1 MYGYCF
7 GRSLGLLAEFL
18 FCVQVCGKIYE
29 KCAEHNGWD
38 IKYRADVPAKF
49 FSNVLENCKCGIAWT
64 YEEHIDGS
72 IGNIVEN
79 YVDAE
84 CNAAE
89 HEKSDGGVQIVFS
102 GFGKMIG
109 RDQINA
115 DEDQKHMPDIRVKRE
130 RPITMRDARWLN
142 KCHNAAEQVVC
153 GHKSVDSVTQGTWL
167 QKYCNDTQVHWYAA
181 KLEGE
186 YPPYVRIIAHIK
198 VIEKLFID
206 FSQKKEEAYTS
217 QNGFVTSFGKITE
230 LQGEEN
236 TDGYADKRE

>member
-1 MYGYCF
+1 M
-7 GRSLGLLAEFL
+7 
-18 FCVQVCGKIYE
+18 CGKIYE
-29 KCAEHNGWD
+29 KCAEHNGWN
-38 IKYRADVPAKF
+38 IKRRAGIPAEF
-49 FSNVLENCKCGIAWT
+49 FSNVLENCKCGITWT
-64 YEEHIDGS
+64 YEKHIDGS

-84 CNAAE
+84 SNAAE

-130 RPITMRDARWLN
+130 RPITMRDARWFN

-153 GHKSVDSVTQGTWL
+153 GHKSVDSVTQGTRL

-206 FSQKKEEAYTS
+206 FCQKKKESDTS
-217 QNGFVTSFGKITE
+217 QNSFMTAFRKIAE
-230 LQGEEN
+230 FPREEN
-236 TDGYADKRE
+236 ANGYTDKCK